1 MKIES
6 IETERLYLR
15 GFTREDARFA
25 VGIWNDPEMGQYL
38 PDEAMEEIDP
48 EYLREIEKLGEE
60 DRKSVV

>member
-25 VGIWNDPEMGQYL
+25 VGIWNDPEM
-38 PDEAMEEIDP
+38 
-48 EYLREIEKLGEE
+48 
-60 DRKSVV
+60 